1 MDNAHRM
8 RDLIV
13 VAGRLITLIN
23 EETRLLE
30 SLEAGR
36 IGELQEEKGRL
47 TRAYVASVRDLGRE
61 PDLIAAV
68 DKAVRDE
75 LSEVLERFTEA
86 AQANERALSATRAA
100 NERVMRAIID
110 AAAAQQQTVAGYSR
124 AGTLPPPAR
133 TGAGGRPLS
142 LSVDQRF

>member
-36 IGELQEEKGRL
+36 IGELQEEKARL

-75 LSEVLERFTEA
+75 LSEVLERFAEA

-110 AAAAQQQTVAGYSR
+110 AAAAQQRTVAGYSR

-142 LSVDQRF
+142 LSIDQRF